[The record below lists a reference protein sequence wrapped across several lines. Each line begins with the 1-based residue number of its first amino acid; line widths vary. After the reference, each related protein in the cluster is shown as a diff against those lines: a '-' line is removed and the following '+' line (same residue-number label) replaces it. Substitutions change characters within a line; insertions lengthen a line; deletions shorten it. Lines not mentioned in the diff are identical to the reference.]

1 MGCLFK
7 KFPCFLIFLYCGII
21 HRKGDDGNLKI
32 IKRYKLF
39 LLLLIVL
46 ILIGF
51 FNFDLASKSILNIK
65 DSFLQMLSVL
75 PPIMVML
82 GLMDVWVSRESLM
95 KYMGNN
101 SGLLGIFLAMLIG
114 SIAAGPMYAAFPFTA
129 VLIKKGAKFSNI
141 IIFMNAW
148 CVTKISTLLFEI
160 SSLGY
165 KFTFVRLLIDIPG
178 VIIMGILVE
187 KFLSKDELTRIYH
200 T

>member
-1 MGCLFK
+1 MGCLLK

-21 HRKGDDGNLKI
+21 RRKGDDGNLKI

-75 PPIMVML
+75 PPIMIML

-101 SGLLGIFLAMLIG
+101 SGFLGVFLAMLIG

>member
-21 HRKGDDGNLKI
+21 RRKGDDGNLKI

-75 PPIMVML
+75 PPIMIML

-101 SGLLGIFLAMLIG
+101 SGFLGVFLAMFIG